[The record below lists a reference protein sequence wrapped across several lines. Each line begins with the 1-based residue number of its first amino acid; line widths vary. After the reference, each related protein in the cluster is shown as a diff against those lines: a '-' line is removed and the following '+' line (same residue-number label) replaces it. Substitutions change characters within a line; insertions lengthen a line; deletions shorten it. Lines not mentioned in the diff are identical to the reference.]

1 MTKSD
6 LGITSGYPGYQPLP
20 RGWDGHS
27 PAFGA
32 FGTNCCVGIIWDIM
46 LSRSLLLLLLS
57 VTAGGWMENRLTS
70 DWGQPVS
77 SASKPQTG
85 NKLLA
90 SPNVSGNSAS
100 WWCQSGDNRG
110 GLVLEADL
118 VAGFW
123 EMKLGPCKEVK
134 QNS

>member
-1 MTKSD
+1 MRWSLPSLWGLWNQLLCWD
-6 LGITSGYPGYQPLP
+6 RLGHHAEQKLAPALAVCDSG
-20 RGWDGHS
+20 RTDGEQ
-27 PAFGA
+27 A
-32 FGTNCCVGIIWDIM
+32 DI
-46 LSRSLLLLLLS
+46 
-57 VTAGGWMENRLTS
+57 RL
-70 DWGQPVS
+70 GKPVS

-110 GLVLEADL
+110 AVVLEADL

-134 QNS
+134 QNL